1 MPQHYAPRARIA
13 ADACLAE
20 RNCGARETAHDLKP
34 PTRDR
39 IADFEQGRDHIDLSA
54 IDARTTKST
63 LLANDAFSF
72 IGTDTFDDV
81 AGQLRYSHVGS
92 FGRVVSTI
100 IEGDTDGNGIANFQ
114 IELTGRHTLSS
125 SDFVL

>member
-1 MPQHYAPRARIA
+1 MFKY
-13 ADACLAE
+13 LATSDT
-20 RNCGARETAHDLKP
+20 GTTAT
-34 PTRDR
+34 TRDR

-63 LLANDAFSF
+63 LLVNDAFSF